1 MEEMLQSAHPKVDQW
16 QFQKQTTNS
25 YKVIT
30 GHNSVRKFGVPR
42 NSSRIFKLLQYFW
55 HVCIWTACHKG
66 EKDKL
71 NISCDEWVWQGQGCC
86 SPHSVLGTGG
96 WQGPCLMIVPS
107 YNSTCLPLF
116 CEPPFCNEVP
126 SFIMAAQV
134 CFWESCCQCDV
145 QWGTKGQE
153 ILKVCLASKG
163 CQTIQWYD
171 QVRSHF
177 VKDQN
182 KNYERALS

>member
-96 WQGPCLMIVPS
+96 WQGPCLMIVPL
-107 YNSTCLPLF
+107 YNSTCLSLF
-116 CEPPFCNEVP
+116 LWATFL
-126 SFIMAAQV
+126 
-134 CFWESCCQCDV
+134 
-145 QWGTKGQE
+145 QWGA
-153 ILKVCLASKG
+153 LFHHG
-163 CQTIQWYD
+163 CPG
-171 QVRSHF
+171 VLLG
-177 VKDQN
+177 VL
-182 KNYERALS
+182 LSMWCTMGD